1 MRVGDC
7 EREVAFAGAEP
18 WKIRQSHNQST
29 GIPRSRE
36 SQVAEH
42 GGRIGAR
49 YNRFAGGV
57 AEHLI
62 TPAATE
68 AEWLRRPGP
77 WCHRSRQPRARADRV
92 GVRVWGENGHAIKLP
107 STR

>member
-7 EREVAFAGAEP
+7 EREVAFAGAER

-29 GIPRSRE
+29 GISPSGE

-49 YNRFAGGV
+49 YNGFAGGV

-68 AEWLRRPGP
+68 AEWLRRQGLGAPPFDTTKGP
-77 WCHRSRQPRARADRV
+77 SQIGLLV
-92 GVRVWGENGHAIKLP
+92 
-107 STR
+107 